1 MHIGPTR
8 AIRLAVAPY
17 MGPVG
22 DLDRVVEHECSEAI
36 FILATAEGRASCVVR
51 RRTRAVIFARESDE
65 KIVTIFVAVSVGEL
79 LANIP

>member
-1 MHIGPTR
+1 MRYVWLWLHIWGS
-8 AIRLAVAPY
+8 
-17 MGPVG
+17 VG

-36 FILATAEGRASCVVR
+36 VILATAEGRASCVVR

-65 KIVTIFVAVSVGEL
+65 KIVTIFVVVSVGEL